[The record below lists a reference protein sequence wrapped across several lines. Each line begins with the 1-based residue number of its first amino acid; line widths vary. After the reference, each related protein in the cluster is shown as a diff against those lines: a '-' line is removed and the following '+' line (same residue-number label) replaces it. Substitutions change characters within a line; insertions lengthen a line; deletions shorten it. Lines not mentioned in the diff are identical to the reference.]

1 MKTRDL
7 MLKAI
12 FATAF
17 TAAVTVGCTGLE
29 PYTIDAPDDLAEK
42 IAAYKA
48 EKEAGKSDDYEEI
61 AITTA
66 IVGAED
72 NTSGWWTEFSQYF
85 NVPSG
90 KKLFIEFENFGSG
103 ANNWNNWN
111 VCVANGKERG
121 TEGYSEYFV
130 LRSDWYGWGN
140 ADYTGSVI
148 EFDYG
153 GGEVNWDEFREKMQ
167 GAHVTMSIDHA
178 RAGAAYLEVHSVA
191 TDGFDIVEKYNQA
204 VSATED
210 INVFLIADGS
220 HFNMKKAWLVPSE
233 IAEIPDFNAESIS
246 VIGYPITVP
255 LGNEDYWGDAVAT
268 VTFEDGFTTTVAKED
283 LTITEP
289 DMTTLGMKTVA
300 YTYNLTK
307 LGKPGKAV
315 LGYYNFE
322 VTDLASIAVTKA
334 PVTSTYYLYDQAMP
348 FFTQGLEV
356 TGTKGDG
363 STVVLD
369 NAALTFDQVQPVAGT
384 QDIEIRFSDGI
395 STSFPVNV
403 KIGTEAIGLPDYT
416 NGWWTTFLSA
426 DKPVPAGESVTV
438 HLFVYSDNL
447 ANWHSPCTILR
458 RADMSEYG
466 VVRMDNFGWGAGYDG
481 NPNLVLES
489 DWNFDTF
496 AANQNMSAVSIT
508 VTNNGDNTADIRYN
522 VTYANGET
530 HFQQYS
536 GITVDSADLQMGIVT
551 EESYLIV
558 LESAAVDAKLTGI
571 EASAEAYRIGGA
583 KGLTLS
589 PEGVKV
595 NALYSDGSKL
605 PLKTSQFTVAFAD
618 DKVFYEGTPG
628 TVANVATVTYT
639 DPVGAVF
646 TAPVNL
652 TVKAS
657 EQAAQ
662 ATPVGAEDFS
672 NGWWLT
678 FSNNWNVP
686 AGTAQAVSMAVKS
699 DNVANWHSPC
709 VILRKADGTEYCVV
723 RMDHFGWGGSFDA
736 SIKTSNWNWDTFLGN
751 IDGSQVDI
759 TVANDGNGSAS
770 IRYHVVYANGEEHFQ
785 FYDGLAV
792 DSADV
797 TFAIVTEESYLIFD

>member
-42 IAAYKA
+42 IAAYRA

-111 VCVANGKERG
+111 VAVANGKERDAD
-121 TEGYSEYFV
+121 GYSEYFV
-130 LRSDWYGWGN
+130 LRSDAYGWGN
-140 ADYTGSVI
+140 ADYAGSVI

-191 TDGFDIVEKYNQA
+191 TDGFDIVEKYNQT

-255 LGNEDYWGDAVAT
+255 LGTEDYWGDAVAT
-268 VTFEDGFTTTVAKED
+268 VTFEDGFTTTGAKVD

-447 ANWHSPCTILR
+447 ENWHSPCTILR
-458 RADMSEYG
+458 KADMTEYG
-466 VVRMDNFGWGAGYDG
+466 VVRMDSFGWGTGYDG
-481 NPNLVLES
+481 NPNLVIEN

-508 VTNNGDNTADIRYN
+508 VTNNGDNTADVRYN

-571 EASAEAYRIGGA
+571 EASAEAFLIGGA

-589 PEGVKV
+589 PEGLKV

-605 PLKTSQFTVAFAD
+605 PLKTGLFTVDFAD
-618 DKVFYEGTPG
+618 DNVFYTGTPG
-628 TVANVATVTYT
+628 TVTNVATVSYT

-657 EQAAQ
+657 DQAAQ

-672 NGWWLT
+672 NAWWTT

-699 DNVANWHSPC
+699 DNAGNWHSPC
-709 VILRKADGTEYCVV
+709 VILKKADGSEYCVV
-723 RMDHFGWGGSFDA
+723 RMDNYGWGNSYDENVR
-736 SIKTSNWNWDTFLGN
+736 TCDWNWDTFQAN

-759 TVANDGNGSAS
+759 TVANDGNGTAS

-785 FYDGLAV
+785 FYGGLAV

>member
-85 NVPSG
+85 YVPSG

-111 VCVANGKERG
+111 VCVANGKERE

-191 TDGFDIVEKYNQA
+191 TDGFDIVEKYNQT

-246 VIGYPITVP
+246 VMGYPITVP
-255 LGNEDYWGDAVAT
+255 LGNEDYWGEAIAT

-334 PVTSTYYLYDQAMP
+334 PVTSTYYLYDQSVP

-416 NGWWTTFLSA
+416 NGWWSTFLSA

-481 NPNLVLES
+481 NPNLLLES

-571 EASAEAYRIGGA
+571 EASAEAFLIGGA

-589 PEGVKV
+589 AESLKV

-605 PLKTSQFTVAFAD
+605 PQKTGLFTVDFAAGN
-618 DKVFYEGTPG
+618 VFYAGTPG
-628 TVANVATVTYT
+628 TVANVATVSYT

-662 ATPVGAEDFS
+662 ADPVGAADFS
-672 NGWWLT
+672 NAWWTT

-699 DNVANWHSPC
+699 DNAGNWHSPC

-723 RMDHFGWGGSFDA
+723 RMDNYGWGGSYDDTV
-736 SIKTSNWNWDTFLGN
+736 KTCDWNWDTFQAS

-759 TVANDGNGSAS
+759 TVANDGNGTAS

>member
-1 MKTRDL
+1 
-7 MLKAI
+7 
-12 FATAF
+12 
-17 TAAVTVGCTGLE
+17 
-29 PYTIDAPDDLAEK
+29 
-42 IAAYKA
+42 
-48 EKEAGKSDDYEEI
+48 
-61 AITTA
+61 
-66 IVGAED
+66 
-72 NTSGWWTEFSQYF
+72 
-85 NVPSG
+85 
-90 KKLFIEFENFGSG
+90 
-103 ANNWNNWN
+103 
-111 VCVANGKERG
+111 
-121 TEGYSEYFV
+121 
-130 LRSDWYGWGN
+130 
-140 ADYTGSVI
+140 
-148 EFDYG
+148 
-153 GGEVNWDEFREKMQ
+153 
-167 GAHVTMSIDHA
+167 
-178 RAGAAYLEVHSVA
+178 
-191 TDGFDIVEKYNQA
+191 
-204 VSATED
+204 
-210 INVFLIADGS
+210 
-220 HFNMKKAWLVPSE
+220 
-233 IAEIPDFNAESIS
+233 
-246 VIGYPITVP
+246 
-255 LGNEDYWGDAVAT
+255 
-268 VTFEDGFTTTVAKED
+268 
-283 LTITEP
+283 
-289 DMTTLGMKTVA
+289 MKTVA

-334 PVTSTYYLYDQAMP
+334 PLTSTYYVYDKAVP
-348 FFTQGLEV
+348 FFTEGIEV
-356 TGTKGDG
+356 SGVKGDG

-369 NAALTFDQVQPVAGT
+369 NAALTFGEVQPVAGT
-384 QDIEIRFSDGI
+384 QDIEISFSEGI
-395 STSFPVNV
+395 STTFPVNV
-403 KIGTEAIGLPDYT
+403 KMGIEGIGEPDFS
-416 NGWWTTFLSA
+416 NAWWTTFLSA
-426 DKPVPAGESVTV
+426 DKPVPAGESATV

-458 RADMSEYG
+458 NAALVEYG
-466 VVRMDNFGWGAGYDG
+466 VVRMDSFGWGTGYDG

-489 DWNFDTF
+489 DWNFDVF

-508 VTNNGDNTADIRYN
+508 VTNNGDNTADVHYS

-530 HFQQYS
+530 HFQHYS

-558 LESAAVDAKLTGI
+558 LDKPAVDAKLTGI

-589 PEGVKV
+589 AEGLKV

-605 PLKTSQFTVAFAD
+605 PLKKDQFTVAFAD
-618 DKVFYEGTPG
+618 DKVFYDCTPG

-646 TAPVNL
+646 TAPINL

-662 ATPVGAEDFS
+662 ADPVGAEDFT
-672 NGWWLT
+672 NGWWTT

-699 DNVANWHSPC
+699 DNAGNWHSPC
-709 VILRKADGTEYCVV
+709 VILKKADGTEYCVV
-723 RMDHFGWGGSFDA
+723 RMDNYGWGGSYDA
-736 SIKTSNWNWDTFLGN
+736 SVKTSNWNWDTFQSS
-751 IDGSQVDI
+751 IDGSQADI

>member
-1 MKTRDL
+1 
-7 MLKAI
+7 MLKAL

-61 AITTA
+61 TLTTA

-85 NVPSG
+85 TVPSG

-111 VCVANGKERG
+111 VCVANGKERD

-130 LRSDWYGWGN
+130 LRSDAYGWGN
-140 ADYTGSVI
+140 ADYAGSVI

-191 TDGFDIVEKYNQA
+191 TDGFDIVEKYNQT

-268 VTFEDGFTTTVAKED
+268 VTFEDGFTATVAKED

-369 NAALTFDQVQPVAGT
+369 NAALTFGQVQPVAGT
-384 QDIEIRFSDGI
+384 QDIEISFSDGI

-426 DKPVPAGESVTV
+426 DKPVPAGESATV

-458 RADMSEYG
+458 KADMTEYG
-466 VVRMDNFGWGAGYDG
+466 VVRMDSFGWGTGYDG

-508 VTNNGDNTADIRYN
+508 VTNNGDNTADVRYN

-558 LESAAVDAKLTGI
+558 LESAAVDAKLIGI
-571 EASAEAYRIGGA
+571 EASAEAFLIGGA

-589 PEGVKV
+589 SEGLKV

-605 PLKTSQFTVAFAD
+605 PLKTGLFTVDFAD
-618 DKVFYEGTPG
+618 DNVFYAGTPG
-628 TVANVATVTYT
+628 TVANVATVSYT

-662 ATPVGAEDFS
+662 TDPVGAADFS
-672 NGWWLT
+672 NAWWTT

-699 DNVANWHSPC
+699 DNAGNWHSPC
-709 VILRKADGTEYCVV
+709 VILRKADGTEYVVV
-723 RMDHFGWGGSFDA
+723 RMDNYGWGGSYDETV
-736 SIKTSNWNWDTFLGN
+736 KTCDWNWDTFQAN

-759 TVANDGNGSAS
+759 TVANDGNGTAS
-770 IRYHVVYANGEEHFQ
+770 IRYHVVYAGGEEHFQ